1 MKRIGVY
8 LFFMAALLCLAYG
21 FSFYMYENKQKELA
35 EQEEQEELDIGGSDT
50 ASSATAGGDAQ
61 PNSAGKETFSDE
73 EKAQETGASST
84 PSYWQ
89 YVMKYENGKIVVYQK
104 DGETVYEETDIDKSH
119 LSEDVLKQLKEGIV
133 VSDEEELYSLL
144 ESFSS

>member
-35 EQEEQEELDIGGSDT
+35 EQEEQEEVDVGGSDT
-50 ASSATAGGDAQ
+50 AASATAGGDAQ
-61 PNSAGKETFSDE
+61 PDSDGKETFSEE

-84 PSYWQ
+84 PSFWQ
-89 YVMKYENGKIVVYQK
+89 YVMKYENEKIVVYQK

-119 LSEDVLKQLKEGIV
+119 LSEDVLKQLKEGIM

>member
-35 EQEEQEELDIGGSDT
+35 EQEEQEEVDVGGSDT
-50 ASSATAGGDAQ
+50 AASATAGGDAQ
-61 PNSAGKETFSDE
+61 PDSAGKETFSDE

-84 PSYWQ
+84 PSFWQ

-104 DGETVYEETDIDKSH
+104 DGETVYEKTDIDKSH
-119 LSEDVLKQLKEGIV
+119 LSEDVLKQLKEGIM